1 MGRRRDQDS
10 PAKALIEARRQRA
23 IELRKSGAT
32 YANIGKILG
41 ISHEQARKDVQ
52 YCLKQ
57 LVKRRD
63 ATTEE
68 YLVMELERLDALQK
82 AVWPGAVKGNLQKIQ
97 TVLMLMKHRSRLLGI
112 DQLKMPEQFKP
123 VVFSITGVIDDSD
136 E

>member
-1 MGRRRDQDS
+1 
-10 PAKALIEARRQRA
+10 
-23 IELRKSGAT
+23 
-32 YANIGKILG
+32 
-41 ISHEQARKDVQ
+41 
-52 YCLKQ
+52 
-57 LVKRRD
+57 
-63 ATTEE
+63 
-68 YLVMELERLDALQK
+68 MELERLDALQK